1 MPNSSKLVHLAPSE
15 QEDSV
20 PSDRYD
26 PRLGEASRLIDADK
40 CTPAFS
46 LLRDVLT
53 RHPSHAQGRRLFAKV
68 LLRLG
73 NLKAATHAYESLV
86 VEARDREDFGLTE
99 SPS

>member
-1 MPNSSKLVHLAPSE
+1 M
-15 QEDSV
+15 

-26 PRLGEASRLIDADK
+26 PRVGEASRLIDAGK
-40 CTPAFS
+40 YTPALS
-46 LLRDVLT
+46 LLQDVLT
-53 RHPSHAQGRRLFAKV
+53 RHSSHAQGRRLFAKV

-86 VEARDREDFGLTE
+86 AEARYREDFGLTE